1 MLPSTPQLFEDIRA
15 VLSPSQGRVV
25 PLLSN
30 TATIKVSGDDTAG
43 QLTVIEYKIAPH
55 GPSPAPH
62 RHKYVEVFYML
73 AGSLTFYVEGR
84 EVTGTAGATIIVPAS
99 VVHTY
104 RNESPEPARYL
115 VICSPAG
122 LDKYFE
128 ELAELIRAEPVWP
141 PKDMSQV
148 IALNEKYDT
157 EVVLPSR

>member
-1 MLPSTPQLFEDIRA
+1 MLLSTSSLIKETVT
-15 VLSPSQGRVV
+15 VLPPGQGQVI

-30 TATIKVSGDDTAG
+30 TAIIKVSGDDTAG
-43 QLTVIEYKIAPH
+43 RLTIIEYEIAPH

-62 RHKYVEVFYML
+62 RHKYEEVFYIL
-73 AGSLTFYVEGR
+73 AGSLTFQVNGQEII
-84 EVTGTAGATIIVPAS
+84 GTAGATIFVPAG

-104 RNESPEPARYL
+104 RNESLEPARYL

-128 ELAELIRAEPVWP
+128 ELGEFIKAEPVWP
-141 PKDMSQV
+141 PKDMSRM

-157 EVVLPSR
+157 EVVAFV